1 MSTQTMGCATLD
13 DLMKVNGKAE
23 LINGRI
29 VCEMPSGFLP
39 VEVGFNITT
48 ALKAHVRGGAPGRAV
63 ADPTGYAIPQTLPS
77 GRQSLCPDSSF
88 YTGPALTNPMGFIVG
103 FPIFAAEVRSEND
116 YGPKPD
122 REYAEKRADY
132 FAAGTLVV
140 WDVDPVAE
148 TVSVYTAADPLTPVV
163 FGRGDTADAE
173 PAVPGW
179 RLSVDAL
186 FA

>member
-1 MSTQTMGCATLD
+1 MTAQPPCATLD
-13 DLMKVNGKAE
+13 DLMKVDGKAE

-29 VCEMPSGFLP
+29 VREMPSGFLP
-39 VEVGFNITT
+39 VEVAINITIS
-48 ALKAHVRGGAPGRAV
+48 LKGYVKSGGVGRAIG
-63 ADPTGYAIPQTLPS
+63 DPTGYAVPQKLPS
-77 GRQSLCPDSSF
+77 GRQSLCPDASF
-88 YTGPALTNPMGFIVG
+88 FTGTLPANPMKFITG

-116 YGPKPD
+116 YGPAK
-122 REYAEKRADY
+122 ELEHAEKRTDY

-148 TVSVYTAADPLTPVV
+148 TVSSYAATNPTTPAV
-163 FGRGDTADAE
+163 FRRGDIADAE

-186 FA
+186 FT